1 MNEILFAIVF
11 DNNDFVKTLKNF
23 FGTELGKISKGIERH
38 AVFVRPE

>member
-11 DNNDFVKTLKNF
+11 DNDFVKTLKNF
-23 FGTELGKISKGIERH
+23 FGTELGKISKGIERY